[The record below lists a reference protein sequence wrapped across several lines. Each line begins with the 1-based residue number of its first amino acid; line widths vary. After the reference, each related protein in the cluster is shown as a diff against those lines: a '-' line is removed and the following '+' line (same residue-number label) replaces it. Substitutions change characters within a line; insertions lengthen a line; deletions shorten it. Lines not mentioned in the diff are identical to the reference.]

1 MDQVMKQNI
10 NNTGF
15 TLIELLIAVVI
26 ITLLASIAIPSYQSS
41 VTRTKRGEAMAAMT
55 SASQALER
63 FKSANNF
70 SYAGA
75 AFGAGGIF
83 TNQVPVDGGTAY
95 YNLTLATTA
104 STYTITATAVGA
116 QLGDGNLT
124 VNSAGARTWNGN
136 NCWPTSSTTCP

>member
-1 MDQVMKQNI
+1 M
-10 NNTGF
+10 NNKLNSGF

-26 ITLLASIAIPSYQSS
+26 ISLLASIAIPSYESS

-70 SYAGA
+70 SYLTA

-83 TNQVPVDGGTAY
+83 ADQVPVAGGTAN
-95 YNLTLATTA
+95 YNLAVVVTA
-104 STYTITATAVGA
+104 STYTITATAVGSQA
-116 QLGDGNLT
+116 GDGDLT
-124 VNSAGARTWNGN
+124 LTNAGARTWNGN
-136 NCWPTSSTTCP
+136 NCWPTSKTVCP